1 MSERKARK
9 ILIIDGHSLAH
20 RAFHA
25 LPPTLSRAD
34 GTPTNAVLGF
44 CNMMVKLLEQEQPDV
59 GICAFDR
66 PSPTFRHE
74 QYEEYKATR
83 KPMDESLRVQMPIVR
98 EAARAFGFSVVELD
112 GWEADDVIGTL
123 SRMAEEAEDEA
134 IIVTGDRDALQLAS
148 DRVRV
153 VLTRR
158 GISEFDE
165 YGPDEVR
172 AKYGFGPELI
182 PDFKGLMG
190 DVSDNIPGVPGVGEK
205 TAMRLVSEIGAVED
219 VLAGAHSIKQER
231 LKNALLENAE
241 QARASKYLATIDRNA
256 PIGMDL
262 EQCCAVQRD
271 PGHLAEFLRKQGFR
285 LLLSRL
291 GLVGA
296 GVGPGS
302 GPGTREGAGQASL
315 FGAAPSGGAAQEG
328 GEGGGVAA
336 VGGESGAPGSADVQV
351 VTTREGVEE
360 LAARLRKAGRFAF
373 DIVSAGA
380 RTVTARVVGLAFV
393 APGVSGYV
401 PVGGSEHGADGD
413 SGEGSNAGC
422 LSPETAASRLGPVF
436 ADSAIEKSC
445 HDVKE
450 KIILLR
456 SIGCELSG
464 VSFDSMIAA
473 YLVDPA
479 APNGEM
485 CDLAEKWIGAS
496 VPRVRESI
504 RQEVKRTRNPEGCIG
519 SGAAASMCARC
530 LAVMPQLEAT
540 LLASISSYGM
550 DRLYREIEMPLAAV
564 LADMEMTGVKV
575 DAARLRELS
584 REMDSTLNQ
593 LVAEIYRHAGEEFNI
608 NSTKQLGHVLF
619 ERLGLPPVKKT
630 KTGYSTDA
638 EVLEALAELHPVVGK
653 VLEYREIAKLK
664 STYVDALPEL
674 INPWTG
680 RIHTTFNQTVTATGR
695 LSSTDPNLQNIP
707 VRTGEGRKIRDA
719 FIAGQDG
726 WVIISADYSQIE
738 LRVLAHISQDATLIQ
753 SFLRD
758 EDIHR
763 RTAAEV
769 FGVDFDDVTPEMR
782 SRAKAVNFGIVYG
795 ISDYGLAKNIGVKPA
810 EAKEF
815 IERYFERY
823 SGVRSYMNSIRAQ
836 AKLDGYVTTLMN
848 RRRLLPELSSPSFA
862 VRRFAER
869 VAMNTPIQGSAADI
883 IKRAMVNAHAR
894 LAKEG
899 LRARLL
905 LQVHDELVLEAPADE
920 AEAAAALVAEEMSES
935 VQFTVPLKVD
945 VAVGKSWMDA
955 K

>member
-1 MSERKARK
+1 LSERKARK

-44 CNMMVKLLEQEQPDV
+44 CNMMVKLLEQEQPDA

-123 SRMAEEAEDEA
+123 SRMAEESGDEA

-165 YGPDEVR
+165 YGPEEVR

-231 LKNALLENAE
+231 LKNALLDHAE
-241 QARASKYLATIDRNA
+241 QAKASKYLATIDRNA
-256 PIGMDL
+256 PIGVDL
-262 EQCCAVQRD
+262 EQCSRVQRD
-271 PGHLAEFLRKQGFR
+271 PGRLAEFLRKQDFR
-285 LLLSRL
+285 LLLARL

-296 GVGPGS
+296 GVGPGPAPS
-302 GPGTREGAGQASL
+302 PGDGAGQASL
-315 FGAAPSGGAAQEG
+315 FGAAPSGGTARE
-328 GEGGGVAA
+328 
-336 VGGESGAPGSADVQV
+336 GGESGAPGSADVQV
-351 VTTREGVEE
+351 VTTQEGLEE
-360 LAARLRKAGRFAF
+360 LELRLRKAGRFAF
-373 DIVSAGA
+373 DVVSVGA
-380 RTVTARVVGLAFV
+380 RTMTARVVGLAFA
-393 APGVSGYV
+393 APGVSRYV
-401 PVGGSEHGADGD
+401 PIGRGEGGGDGD
-413 SGEGSNAGC
+413 GGEASNAGC
-422 LSPETAASRLGPVF
+422 VSPDAAASRLGPVF

-456 SIGCELSG
+456 SIGCELRG

-479 APNGEM
+479 APNADM
-485 CDLAEKWIGAS
+485 CDLAEKWMGVS

-504 RQEVKRTRNPEGCIG
+504 RQEAKRTRDPESCMGCE
-519 SGAAASMCARC
+519 AAATMCARC

-550 DRLYREIEMPLAAV
+550 DRLYREVEMPLANV

-575 DAARLRELS
+575 DEARMRELS
-584 REMDSTLNQ
+584 REMDSTLDQ
-593 LVAEIYRHAGEEFNI
+593 LVTEIYRHAGEEFNI
-608 NSTKQLGHVLF
+608 NSTKQLGRVLF

-638 EVLEALAELHPVVGK
+638 EVLDTLAELHPVVGK
-653 VLEYREIAKLK
+653 VLHYREISKLK
-664 STYVDALPEL
+664 STYVDALPAL
-674 INPWTG
+674 INPRTG

-707 VRTGEGRKIRDA
+707 VRTQEGRKIRDA
-719 FIAGQDG
+719 FIPGEDG

-769 FGVDFDDVTPEMR
+769 FGVDFEDVTPEMR

-795 ISDYGLAKNIGVKPA
+795 ISDYGLARNIGVKPA

-823 SGVRSYMNSIRAQ
+823 SGVRSYMNSIVAQ
-836 AKLDGYVTTLMN
+836 AKLDGYVNTLMN

-862 VRRFAER
+862 VRKFAER

-883 IKRAMVNAHAR
+883 IKRAMVNVHAR
-894 LAKEG
+894 LVKEG

-920 AEAAAALVAEEMSES
+920 ADEAAALLAREMSES
-935 VQFTVPLKVD
+935 VQAAVPLKVD
-945 VAVGKSWMDA
+945 VATGKSWMDA

>member
-271 PGHLAEFLRKQGFR
+271 PGRLAEFLRKQGFR

-296 GVGPGS
+296 GAGAGPGS
-302 GPGTREGAGQASL
+302 GPGPGDGAGQASL
-315 FGAAPSGGAAQEG
+315 FGAAPSGGEVQEG
-328 GEGGGVAA
+328 G
-336 VGGESGAPGSADVQV
+336 SLGSVDVQI
-351 VTTREGVEE
+351 VTTQEGVNQ
-360 LAARLRKAGRFAF
+360 LAALLREAGRFAF
-373 DIVSAGA
+373 EIVSVGA
-380 RTVTARVVGLAFV
+380 RSIAARIVGLAFA
-393 APGVSGYV
+393 APGISSYV
-401 PVGGSEHGADGD
+401 PIGRSEHGVGD
-413 SGEGSNAGC
+413 SGDVSNAGC
-422 LSPETAASRLGPVF
+422 VSPEVAASRLRPVF
-436 ADSAIEKSC
+436 ADAAIEKSC

-456 SIGCELSG
+456 SIGCELGG

-479 APNGEM
+479 APNADM
-485 CDLAEKWIGAS
+485 CDLAEKWIGVS
-496 VPRVRESI
+496 VPSVRASI
-504 RQEVKRTRNPEGCIG
+504 RQKAKRTRDPESCIG
-519 SGAAASMCARC
+519 SEEAGTMCASC

-564 LADMEMTGVKV
+564 LADMEMAGVKV

-584 REMDSTLNQ
+584 REMDSTLDR
-593 LVAEIYRHAGEEFNI
+593 LVADIYRHAGEEFNI

-638 EVLEALAELHPVVGK
+638 EVLETLAELHPVIGK
-653 VLEYREIAKLK
+653 TLEYREIAKLK

-674 INPWTG
+674 INPRTG

-707 VRTGEGRKIRDA
+707 VRTEEGRKIRDV
-719 FIAGQDG
+719 FIPGEDG

-823 SGVRSYMNSIRAQ
+823 SGVRSYMNSIVAQ
-836 AKLDGYVTTLMN
+836 AKLDDYVTTLMN

-894 LAKEG
+894 LAREG

-935 VQFTVPLKVD
+935 VQLTVPLKVD

>member
-74 QYEEYKATR
+74 AYEAYKATR
-83 KPMDESLRVQMPIVR
+83 KPMDESLRVQIPIVR
-98 EAARAFGFSVVELD
+98 EAARAFGFAVVELD
-112 GWEADDVIGTL
+112 GFEADDVIGTV
-123 SRMAEEAEDEA
+123 SRMAEEAGDEA

-148 DRVRV
+148 DQVRV

-158 GISEFDE
+158 GISEFEE
-165 YGPDEVR
+165 YGPEEVR
-172 AKYGFGPELI
+172 ARYGFGPELI

-205 TAMRLVSEIGAVED
+205 TAMRLVSEIGTVED
-219 VLAGAHSIKQER
+219 VLSGAHSIKQER
-231 LKNALLENAE
+231 LRNALLENAE
-241 QARASKYLATIDRNA
+241 QARASKHLATIDRNA
-256 PIGMDL
+256 PVGVDL

-271 PGHLAEFLRKQGFR
+271 PGHLAEFLRKQDFR

-296 GVGPGS
+296 GVGAASAASGTGPSPGD
-302 GPGTREGAGQASL
+302 GAGQASL
-315 FGAAPSGGAAQEG
+315 FGSASAR
-328 GEGGGVAA
+328 GVAG
-336 VGGESGAPGSADVQV
+336 VGVDGGAPGSADGHVQV
-351 VTTREGVEE
+351 VTTQEGVKE
-360 LAARLRKAGRFAF
+360 LAARLHIAGRFAF
-373 DIVSAGA
+373 DVVSAGT
-380 RTVTARVVGLAFV
+380 RTMTARVAGLAFA
-393 APGVSGYV
+393 APGVSSYV
-401 PVGGSEHGADGD
+401 PIGKAD
-413 SGEGSNAGC
+413 SAGC
-422 LSPETAASRLGPVF
+422 LSPDAAAGALGPVF
-436 ADSAIEKSC
+436 ADAAIEKGC

-456 SIGCELSG
+456 SIGCELRG

-479 APNGEM
+479 APNAEM
-485 CDLAEKWIGAS
+485 CDLAEKWMGVS

-504 RQEVKRTRNPEGCIG
+504 RQEAKRTRDPESCISSELAG
-519 SGAAASMCARC
+519 GMCAGC

-550 DRLYREIEMPLAAV
+550 DRLYRDVEMPLATV
-564 LADMEMTGVKV
+564 LADMEMIGVKV

-584 REMDSTLNQ
+584 REMDSTLGQ

-638 EVLEALAELHPVVGK
+638 EVLETLAELHPVVGK

-674 INPWTG
+674 INPRTG

-707 VRTGEGRKIRDA
+707 VRTEEGRKIRDV
-719 FIAGQDG
+719 FIPGEDG

-769 FGVDFDDVTPEMR
+769 FGVEFEDVTHEMR

-795 ISDYGLAKNIGVKPA
+795 ISDYGLARNIGVKPA

-815 IERYFERY
+815 IERYFDRY
-823 SGVRSYMNSIRAQ
+823 SGVRSYMDSIVAQ

-848 RRRLLPELSSPSFA
+848 RRRLLPELSSPSFP
-862 VRRFAER
+862 VRKFAER

-883 IKRAMVNAHAR
+883 IKRAMVNVHAR
-894 LAKEG
+894 LAREG
-899 LRARLL
+899 YRARLL

-920 AEAAAALVAEEMSES
+920 AEAVATMVAGEMSQS
-935 VQFTVPLKVD
+935 VQVAVPLKVD
-945 VAVGKSWMDA
+945 VAIGKSWMDA

>member
-123 SRMAEEAEDEA
+123 SRMAEESGDEA

-148 DRVRV
+148 ERVRV

-172 AKYGFGPELI
+172 EKYGFGPELI

-205 TAMRLVSEIGAVED
+205 TAMRLVSEIGSVED

-241 QARASKYLATIDRNA
+241 QARASRHLAAIDRNA
-256 PIGMDL
+256 PIGVDL
-262 EQCCAVQRD
+262 EQCCRVQRD
-271 PGHLAEFLRKQGFR
+271 PGHLAEFLRKQDFR

-296 GVGPGS
+296 GVGS
-302 GPGTREGAGQASL
+302 ASAAAGPGPSPGDGAGQASL
-315 FGAAPSGGAAQEG
+315 FGAAPSGGAAWEG
-328 GEGGGVAA
+328 GEGGV
-336 VGGESGAPGSADVQV
+336 PGSADVQV
-351 VTTREGVEE
+351 TTTQEGVEE
-360 LAARLRKAGRFAF
+360 LALRLRKAGRFAF
-373 DIVSAGA
+373 DIVSVGA
-380 RTVTARVVGLAFV
+380 RTMTARIVGLAF
-393 APGVSGYV
+393 AASGVSSYV
-401 PVGGSEHGADGD
+401 PIGDAGSEGR
-413 SGEGSNAGC
+413 
-422 LSPETAASRLGPVF
+422 LSPDAAANTLGPVF
-436 ADSAIEKSC
+436 ADAAIEKSC

-450 KIILLR
+450 KIVLLR
-456 SIGCELSG
+456 SIGCELRG

-479 APNGEM
+479 APNAEM
-485 CDLAEKWIGAS
+485 CDLAEKWMGVS

-504 RQEVKRTRNPEGCIG
+504 RQEAKRTRDPEGCIG
-519 SGAAASMCARC
+519 SEAAAGMCARC
-530 LAVMPQLEAT
+530 LATMPQIEAT
-540 LLASISSYGM
+540 LLASVSSYGM
-550 DRLYREIEMPLAAV
+550 DRLYREIEMPLATV

-584 REMDSTLNQ
+584 REMDSSLNQ

-674 INPWTG
+674 INPRTG
-680 RIHTTFNQTVTATGR
+680 RIHTTFNQAVTATGR

-707 VRTGEGRKIRDA
+707 VRTEEGRKIRDV
-719 FIAGQDG
+719 FIPGQDG
-726 WVIISADYSQIE
+726 WMIISADYSQIE

-769 FGVDFDDVTPEMR
+769 FGADFEDVTSEMR

-795 ISDYGLAKNIGVKPA
+795 ISDYGLARNIGVKPA

-823 SGVRSYMNSIRAQ
+823 SGVRSYMNSIVAQ

-862 VRRFAER
+862 VRKFAER

-883 IKRAMVNAHAR
+883 IKRAMVNVHAR

-899 LRARLL
+899 FRARLL

-920 AEAAAALVAEEMSES
+920 AEAVAALVAKEMSES
-935 VQFTVPLKVD
+935 VQVAVPLKVD

>member
-1 MSERKARK
+1 LTEQKARK

-25 LPPTLSRAD
+25 LPHTLSRAD

-44 CNMMVKLLEQEQPDV
+44 CNMVVKLLEQEQPDV

-66 PSPTFRHE
+66 PSPTFRHIE
-74 QYEEYKATR
+74 YEEYKATR
-83 KPMDESLRVQMPIVR
+83 KPMDESLRAQMPIVR

-123 SRMAEEAEDEA
+123 SRMAEESGDDA

-158 GISEFDE
+158 GISEFEE
-165 YGPDEVR
+165 YGPEEVR

-205 TAMRLVSEIGAVED
+205 TAMRLVSQIGAVED

-256 PIGMDL
+256 PVGVDL

-271 PGHLAEFLRKQGFR
+271 PGRLAEFLRKQDFR

-291 GLVGA
+291 GLA
-296 GVGPGS
+296 GTGTGPS
-302 GPGTREGAGQASL
+302 DSAGQASL
-315 FGAAPSGGAAQEG
+315 FETAPSGRA
-328 GEGGGVAA
+328 AA
-336 VGGESGAPGSADVQV
+336 VSGESCAPGSADVEA
-351 VTTREGVEE
+351 VTTVEGVEE
-360 LAARLRKAGRFAF
+360 LAVRLRNAGRFSF
-373 DIVSAGA
+373 DVVSAGV
-380 RTVTARVVGLAFV
+380 RTMTARVVGLAFE
-393 APGVSGYV
+393 ASGLSWYV
-401 PVGGSEHGADGD
+401 PLGKSAGSAD
-413 SGEGSNAGC
+413 C
-422 LSPETAASRLGPVF
+422 LSPDKAAGALGPVF
-436 ADSAIEKSC
+436 ADASIEKSC

-456 SIGCELSG
+456 SIGCELRG

-479 APNGEM
+479 APNAEM
-485 CDLAEKWIGAS
+485 CDLAEKWMGVL
-496 VPRVRESI
+496 VPKLREAI
-504 RQEVKRTRNPEGCIG
+504 RQEAKRARDPGSCIG
-519 SGAAASMCARC
+519 SEAAAGMCAGC

-540 LLASISSYGM
+540 LLASVSSYGM
-550 DRLYREIEMPLAAV
+550 DRLYRDVEMPLAAV

-584 REMDSTLNQ
+584 REMDSTLDR

-608 NSTKQLGHVLF
+608 NSTKQLGRVLF

-638 EVLEALAELHPVVGK
+638 EVLDTLAELHPVVGK
-653 VLEYREIAKLK
+653 VLEYREISKLK

-674 INPWTG
+674 INPRTG

-707 VRTGEGRKIRDA
+707 VRTEEGRKIRDV
-719 FIAGQDG
+719 FIPGEDG

-769 FGVDFDDVTPEMR
+769 FGVDFEDVTPEMR

-795 ISDYGLAKNIGVKPA
+795 ISDYGLARNIGVKPA

-823 SGVRSYMNSIRAQ
+823 SGVRSYMGSIVAQ
-836 AKLDGYVTTLMN
+836 AKMDGYVTTLMN
-848 RRRLLPELSSPSFA
+848 RRRLLPELSSPSFP
-862 VRRFAER
+862 VRKFAER
-869 VAMNTPIQGSAADI
+869 VAMNTPIQGTAADI
-883 IKRAMVNAHAR
+883 IKRAMVNVHAR
-894 LAKEG
+894 LAKER

-920 AEAAAALVAEEMSES
+920 AEAVAALVAGEMSES
-935 VQFTVPLKVD
+935 VQVAVPLKVD
-945 VAVGKSWMDA
+945 VATGKSWMYA

>member
-1 MSERKARK
+1 LTERKARK

-74 QYEEYKATR
+74 EYEQYKATR

-123 SRMAEEAEDEA
+123 SRMADEAGDEA

-153 VLTRR
+153 VLTKR
-158 GISEFDE
+158 GISEFEE
-165 YGPDEVR
+165 YGPEEVR
-172 AKYGFGPELI
+172 ARYGFGPELI

-205 TAMRLVSEIGAVED
+205 TAMRLVSEIGTVED

-241 QARASKYLATIDRNA
+241 QARASKHLATIDRKA
-256 PIGMDL
+256 PVGVDL
-262 EQCCAVQRD
+262 EQCCEVRRD
-271 PGHLAEFLRKQGFR
+271 PGHLAEFLRKQDFR

-296 GVGPGS
+296 GPGD
-302 GPGTREGAGQASL
+302 RAGQASL
-315 FGAAPSGGAAQEG
+315 FGAAPSGEAAQGVGGGSEVEASN
-328 GEGGGVAA
+328 GEG
-336 VGGESGAPGSADVQV
+336 GAPGSENVQI
-351 VTTREGVEE
+351 VTTQEGVEE
-360 LAARLRKAGRFAF
+360 LAARLRRAGRFAF
-373 DIVSAGA
+373 DVVSVGA
-380 RTVTARVVGLAFV
+380 RTMTARVVGLAFV
-393 APGVSGYV
+393 TPGVSSYV
-401 PVGGSEHGADGD
+401 PIGSSEDRADGD
-413 SGEGSNAGC
+413 RVGASDAGRVNPHMAANA
-422 LSPETAASRLGPVF
+422 LRPVF
-436 ADSAIEKSC
+436 ADAAIEKSC

-456 SIGCELSG
+456 SIGCELRG

-479 APNGEM
+479 APNDEM
-485 CDLAEKWIGAS
+485 CDLAEKWMAVS

-504 RQEVKRTRNPEGCIG
+504 RQEAKRTRDPESCV
-519 SGAAASMCARC
+519 GAEVAAGMCARC

-540 LLASISSYGM
+540 LLASVSSYGM
-550 DRLYREIEMPLAAV
+550 DRLYRDVEMPLATV

-584 REMDSTLNQ
+584 SEMDSILNQ

-608 NSTKQLGHVLF
+608 NSTKQLGYVLF

-638 EVLEALAELHPVVGK
+638 EVLETLAELHPVVGK
-653 VLEYREIAKLK
+653 VLEYREISKLK

-674 INPWTG
+674 INPRTG
-680 RIHTTFNQTVTATGR
+680 RIHTTFNQTVAATGR

-707 VRTGEGRKIRDA
+707 VRTEEGRKIRDV
-719 FIAGQDG
+719 FIPGEDG

-769 FGVDFDDVTPEMR
+769 FGVDFEDVTPEMR

-795 ISDYGLAKNIGVKPA
+795 ISDYGLARNIGVKPA

-815 IERYFERY
+815 IERYFDRY
-823 SGVRSYMNSIRAQ
+823 SGVRRYMDSIVAQ

-848 RRRLLPELSSPSFA
+848 RRRLLPELSSPSFP
-862 VRRFAER
+862 VRKFAER

-883 IKRAMVNAHAR
+883 IKRAMVNVHAR
-894 LAKEG
+894 LTKEG
-899 LRARLL
+899 FRARLL

-920 AEAAAALVAEEMSES
+920 VQAVATLVAGEMSES
-935 VQFTVPLKVD
+935 VQVAVPLKVD
-945 VAVGKSWMDA
+945 VATGKSWMDA

>member
-66 PSPTFRHE
+66 PSPTFRHD

-123 SRMAEEAEDEA
+123 SRMAEESGDEA

-172 AKYGFGPELI
+172 EKYGFGPELI

-219 VLAGAHSIKQER
+219 VLAGAHSIKRER

-241 QARASKYLATIDRNA
+241 QARASKHLATIDRNA
-256 PIGMDL
+256 PIGVDL
-262 EQCCAVQRD
+262 EQCCEVRRD
-271 PGHLAEFLRKQGFR
+271 SGHLAEFLRKQDFR

-291 GLVGA
+291 GLA
-296 GVGPGS
+296 GVGVDSASAAP
-302 GPGTREGAGQASL
+302 GPGPSPGDGAGQASL
-315 FGAAPSGGAAQEG
+315 FEAATSGGAAREG
-328 GEGGGVAA
+328 GEGRAA
-336 VGGESGAPGSADVQV
+336 AAIGGEGGAPGSEDVQI
-351 VTTREGVEE
+351 VTTQEGVEE
-360 LAARLRKAGRFAF
+360 LAARLRRAGRFAF
-373 DIVSAGA
+373 DVVSVGA
-380 RTVTARVVGLAFV
+380 RTMTARVVGLAFV
-393 APGVSGYV
+393 TPGVSSYV
-401 PVGGSEHGADGD
+401 PIGEAGSE
-413 SGEGSNAGC
+413 GC
-422 LSPETAASRLGPVF
+422 LGPDAAANTLGPVF
-436 ADSAIEKSC
+436 ADAAIEKSC

-456 SIGCELSG
+456 SIRCELHG
-464 VSFDSMIAA
+464 VSFDGMIAA

-479 APNGEM
+479 APNAEM
-485 CDLAEKWIGAS
+485 CDLAERWMGAS

-504 RQEVKRTRNPEGCIG
+504 RQEVKRTRDPESCIG
-519 SGAAASMCARC
+519 SEAAAGMCARC

-575 DAARLRELS
+575 DAGRLRELS
-584 REMDSTLNQ
+584 SEMDFTLNK

-638 EVLEALAELHPVVGK
+638 EVLETLAELHPVVGK

-674 INPWTG
+674 INPRTG

-707 VRTGEGRKIRDA
+707 VRTEEGRKIRDV
-719 FIAGQDG
+719 FIPGEDG

-738 LRVLAHISQDATLIQ
+738 LRVLAHISQDATLIE

-769 FGVDFDDVTPEMR
+769 FGADFEDVTPEMR

-795 ISDYGLAKNIGVKPA
+795 ISDYGLARNIGVKPA

-823 SGVRSYMNSIRAQ
+823 SGVRSYMNSIVAQ

-862 VRRFAER
+862 VRKFAER

-883 IKRAMVNAHAR
+883 IKRAMVNVHAR

-899 LRARLL
+899 FRARLL

-920 AEAAAALVAEEMSES
+920 AQAVAALVAKDMSES
-935 VQFTVPLKVD
+935 VQVAVPLKVD

>member
-1 MSERKARK
+1 LSERKARK

-44 CNMMVKLLEQEQPDV
+44 CNMMAKLLEQEQPDA

-123 SRMAEEAEDEA
+123 SRMAEEAGDEA
-134 IIVTGDRDALQLAS
+134 TIVTGDRDALQLAS

-158 GISEFDE
+158 GISEFEE
-165 YGPDEVR
+165 YGPEEVR

-241 QARASKYLATIDRNA
+241 QAKASKHLATIDRNA
-256 PIGMDL
+256 PVGVDL
-262 EQCCAVQRD
+262 EQCCEVQRD
-271 PGHLAEFLRKQGFR
+271 PGHLAEFLRKQDFR
-285 LLLSRL
+285 LLLARL

-296 GVGPGS
+296 GLGPGP
-302 GPGTREGAGQASL
+302 GPGDGAGQGSL
-315 FGAAPSGGAAQEG
+315 FGAAPSGETGPEG
-328 GEGGGVAA
+328 GEGG
-336 VGGESGAPGSADVQV
+336 APGVADVQV
-351 VTTREGVEE
+351 VTTQEGLEE
-360 LAARLRKAGRFAF
+360 LALRLRKAGRFAF
-373 DIVSAGA
+373 DVVSAGA
-380 RTVTARVVGLAFV
+380 RTMTARAVGLAFV
-393 APGVSGYV
+393 APGVAGYV
-401 PVGGSEHGADGD
+401 PIGSSQGGADGD
-413 SGEGSNAGC
+413 AGC
-422 LSPETAASRLGPVF
+422 VSPGEAASRLGPVF
-436 ADSAIEKSC
+436 ADSTIEKSC

-456 SIGCELSG
+456 SIRCELRG

-479 APNGEM
+479 APNADM
-485 CDLAEKWIGAS
+485 CDLAEKWIGVS

-504 RQEVKRTRNPEGCIG
+504 RQEAKRTRDPESCIG
-519 SGAAASMCARC
+519 SEVAATMCTRC

-584 REMDSTLNQ
+584 REMDSTLDQ

-638 EVLEALAELHPVVGK
+638 EVLDALAELHPVVGK
-653 VLEYREIAKLK
+653 VLQYREISKLK

-674 INPWTG
+674 INSRTG

-707 VRTGEGRKIRDA
+707 VRTEEGRKIRDA
-719 FIAGQDG
+719 FIPGEDG

-769 FGVDFDDVTPEMR
+769 FGVDFADVTPEMR

-795 ISDYGLAKNIGVKPA
+795 ISDYGLARNIGVKPV

-862 VRRFAER
+862 VRKFAER

-883 IKRAMVNAHAR
+883 IKRAMVNVHAR
-894 LAKEG
+894 IAKEG

-920 AEAAAALVAEEMSES
+920 ADAVAALVAREMSES
-935 VQFTVPLKVD
+935 VQVAVPLKVD
-945 VAVGKSWMDA
+945 VATGKSWMDA

>member
-1 MSERKARK
+1 LSERKARK

-123 SRMAEEAEDEA
+123 SRMAEESGDEA

-148 DRVRV
+148 ERVRV

-172 AKYGFGPELI
+172 EKYGFGPELI

-205 TAMRLVSEIGAVED
+205 TAMRLVSEIGSVED

-241 QARASKYLATIDRNA
+241 QARASRHLAAIDRNA
-256 PIGMDL
+256 PIGVDL
-262 EQCCAVQRD
+262 EQCCRVQRD
-271 PGHLAEFLRKQGFR
+271 PGHLAEFLRKQDFR

-296 GVGPGS
+296 GVGS
-302 GPGTREGAGQASL
+302 ASAAAGPGPSPGDGAGQASL
-315 FGAAPSGGAAQEG
+315 FGAAPSGGAAWEG
-328 GEGGGVAA
+328 GEGGV
-336 VGGESGAPGSADVQV
+336 PGSADVQV
-351 VTTREGVEE
+351 TTTQEGVEE
-360 LAARLRKAGRFAF
+360 LALRLRKAGRFAF
-373 DIVSAGA
+373 DIVSVGA
-380 RTVTARVVGLAFV
+380 RTMTARIVGLAF
-393 APGVSGYV
+393 AASGVSSYV
-401 PVGGSEHGADGD
+401 PIGDAGSE
-413 SGEGSNAGC
+413 GC
-422 LSPETAASRLGPVF
+422 LSPDAAANTLGPVF
-436 ADSAIEKSC
+436 ADAAIEKSC

-450 KIILLR
+450 KIVLLR
-456 SIGCELSG
+456 SIGCELRG

-479 APNGEM
+479 APNAEM
-485 CDLAEKWIGAS
+485 CDLAEKWMGVS

-504 RQEVKRTRNPEGCIG
+504 RQEAKRTRDPEGCIG
-519 SGAAASMCARC
+519 SEAAAGMCARC
-530 LAVMPQLEAT
+530 LATMPQIEAT
-540 LLASISSYGM
+540 LLASVSSYGM
-550 DRLYREIEMPLAAV
+550 DRLYREIEMPLATV

-584 REMDSTLNQ
+584 REMDSSLNQ

-674 INPWTG
+674 INPRTG
-680 RIHTTFNQTVTATGR
+680 RIHTTFNQAVTATGR

-707 VRTGEGRKIRDA
+707 VRTEEGRKIRDV
-719 FIAGQDG
+719 FIPGQDG
-726 WVIISADYSQIE
+726 WTIISADYSQIE

-769 FGVDFDDVTPEMR
+769 FGADFEDVTSEMR

-795 ISDYGLAKNIGVKPA
+795 ISDYGLARNIGVKPA

-823 SGVRSYMNSIRAQ
+823 SGVRSYMNSIVAQ

-862 VRRFAER
+862 VRKFAER

-883 IKRAMVNAHAR
+883 IKRAMVNVHAR

-899 LRARLL
+899 FRARLL

-920 AEAAAALVAEEMSES
+920 AEAVAALVAKEMSES
-935 VQFTVPLKVD
+935 VQVAVPLKVD

>member
-25 LPPTLSRAD
+25 LPSTLTRAD

-44 CNMMVKLLEQEQPDV
+44 CNMMAKLLEQEQPDV

-66 PSPTFRHE
+66 PSPTFRHKE
-74 QYEEYKATR
+74 YEDYKATR
-83 KPMDESLRVQMPIVR
+83 KPMDESLRAQMPIVR

-123 SRMAEEAEDEA
+123 SRMADEA
-134 IIVTGDRDALQLAS
+134 GDEALIVTGDRDALQLIS

-158 GISEFDE
+158 GITEFDE
-165 YGPDEVR
+165 YGPEEVR

-205 TAMRLVSEIGAVED
+205 TAMRLVTEIGSVEE
-219 VLAGAHSIKQER
+219 VLAAAHSVKRER

-241 QARASKYLATIDRNA
+241 QAMASKHLATIDRNA
-256 PIGMDL
+256 PVGVDL

-271 PGHLAEFLRKQGFR
+271 PDLLADFLRRQGFR
-285 LLLSRL
+285 MLLSRL
-291 GLVGA
+291 GLAGAAGGA
-296 GVGPGS
+296 GTSAGADT
-302 GPGTREGAGQASL
+302 TRDGGAGQASL
-315 FGAAPSGGAAQEG
+315 FGAAPSGAAAQGSER
-328 GEGGGVAA
+328 
-336 VGGESGAPGSADVQV
+336 GSAIDGASAIGGANVEMATSV
-351 VTTREGVEE
+351 EDVEE
-360 LAARLRKAGRFAF
+360 LAARLRRAGRFAF
-373 DIVSAGA
+373 DIVSVGA
-380 RTVTARVVGLAFV
+380 RTMTARLVGLAFE
-393 APGVSGYV
+393 AAGVSAYV
-401 PVGGSEHGADGD
+401 PLGKGGEATC
-413 SGEGSNAGC
+413 AGC
-422 LSPETAASRLGPVF
+422 LSPDAAAGALGPVF
-436 ADSAIEKSC
+436 ADAAIEKSC

-450 KIILLR
+450 KTILLR
-456 SIGCELSG
+456 SIGCELDG

-479 APNGEM
+479 APNAEL
-485 CDLAEKWIGAS
+485 CDLAERWMGAS
-496 VPRVRESI
+496 VPKVREAI
-504 RQEVKRTRNPEGCIG
+504 QQEAKRARDPEACPSSEAI
-519 SGAAASMCARC
+519 AQMCAAC
-530 LAVMPQLEAT
+530 LKIMPELEAT
-540 LLASISSYGM
+540 LLASVSSYGM
-550 DRLYREIEMPLAAV
+550 DRLYREIEMPLTMV
-564 LADMEMTGVKV
+564 LADMEMTGVRV
-575 DAARLRELS
+575 DATRLRELS
-584 REMDSTLNQ
+584 REMDSALDG

-608 NSTKQLGHVLF
+608 NSTKQLGQVLF

-638 EVLEALAELHPVVGK
+638 EVLEALAELHPVVAK
-653 VLEYREIAKLK
+653 VLEYRGISKLK

-674 INPWTG
+674 INPRTG

-707 VRTGEGRKIRDA
+707 VRTEEGRKIRDV
-719 FIAGQDG
+719 FIPGTDG
-726 WVIISADYSQIE
+726 WAIISADYSQIE

-769 FGVDFDDVTPEMR
+769 FGVDFAEVTPEMR

-795 ISDYGLAKNIGVKPA
+795 ISDYGLARNIGVKPA
-810 EAKEF
+810 EAREF

-823 SGVRSYMNSIRAQ
+823 SGVRSYMDSIVAQ
-836 AKLDGYVTTLMN
+836 AKMDGYVTTLMN
-848 RRRLLPELSSPSFA
+848 RRRLLPELSSPSFP
-862 VRRFAER
+862 VRKFAER

-883 IKRAMVNAHAR
+883 IKRAMVNVHAR
-894 LAKEG
+894 LRQEG
-899 LRARLL
+899 YRARLL

-920 AEAAAALVAEEMSES
+920 AEAVAALVAGEMSES
-935 VQFTVPLKVD
+935 VQVAVPLKVD
-945 VAVGKSWMDA
+945 VAIGKTWMDA

>member
-44 CNMMVKLLEQEQPDV
+44 CNMMVKLLEQEQPDA

-123 SRMAEEAEDEA
+123 SRMAEESGDEA

-165 YGPDEVR
+165 YGPEEVR

-231 LKNALLENAE
+231 LKNALLDHAE
-241 QARASKYLATIDRNA
+241 QAKASKYLATIDRNA
-256 PIGMDL
+256 PIGVDL
-262 EQCCAVQRD
+262 EQCSRVQRD
-271 PGHLAEFLRKQGFR
+271 PGRLAEFLRKQDFR
-285 LLLSRL
+285 LLLARL

-296 GVGPGS
+296 GVGPGPGLSS
-302 GPGTREGAGQASL
+302 GDGAGQASL
-315 FGAAPSGGAAQEG
+315 FGAAPSGGATQESS
-328 GEGGGVAA
+328 
-336 VGGESGAPGSADVQV
+336 ESGAPGGADVQV
-351 VTTREGVEE
+351 VTTQEGLEE
-360 LAARLRKAGRFAF
+360 LELRLRKAGRFAF
-373 DIVSAGA
+373 DVVSVGA
-380 RTVTARVVGLAFV
+380 RTMTARVVGLAFA
-393 APGVSGYV
+393 APGVSRYV
-401 PVGGSEHGADGD
+401 PIGRGEGGGDGD
-413 SGEGSNAGC
+413 SGEASNAGC
-422 LSPETAASRLGPVF
+422 VSQDAAASRLGPLF
-436 ADSAIEKSC
+436 ADAAIEKSC

-456 SIGCELSG
+456 SIGCELAG

-479 APNGEM
+479 APNAEM
-485 CDLAEKWIGAS
+485 CDLAEKWMAVS

-504 RQEVKRTRNPEGCIG
+504 RQEAKRTRDPESCI
-519 SGAAASMCARC
+519 SSEAAAGMCTAC

-550 DRLYREIEMPLAAV
+550 DRLYHDVEMPLAAV
-564 LADMEMTGVKV
+564 LADMEMTGIKV

-584 REMDSTLNQ
+584 CEMDSTLNQ

-608 NSTKQLGHVLF
+608 NSTKQLGHILF

-638 EVLEALAELHPVVGK
+638 EVLDTLAELHPVVGK
-653 VLEYREIAKLK
+653 VLQYREISKLK

-674 INPWTG
+674 INPRTG

-707 VRTGEGRKIRDA
+707 VRTEEGRKIRDV
-719 FIAGQDG
+719 FIPGEDG

-738 LRVLAHISQDATLIQ
+738 LRVLAHISQDAMLIQ

-769 FGVDFDDVTPEMR
+769 FGVDFEEVTSEMR

-795 ISDYGLAKNIGVKPA
+795 ISDYGLARNIGVKPA

-815 IERYFERY
+815 IERYFDRY
-823 SGVRSYMNSIRAQ
+823 SGVRSYMGSIVAQ
-836 AKLDGYVTTLMN
+836 AKMDGYVTTLMN
-848 RRRLLPELSSPSFA
+848 RRRLLPELSSPSFP
-862 VRRFAER
+862 VRKFAER

-883 IKRAMVNAHAR
+883 IKRAMVNVHAR
-894 LAKEG
+894 LMKEG
-899 LRARLL
+899 YRARLL

-920 AEAAAALVAEEMSES
+920 AEAVAALVAGEMSES
-935 VQFTVPLKVD
+935 TQVAVPLQVD
-945 VAVGKSWMDA
+945 VATGKSWMDA

>member
-44 CNMMVKLLEQEQPDV
+44 CNMMVKLLEQEQPDA

-123 SRMAEEAEDEA
+123 SRMAEESGDEA

-165 YGPDEVR
+165 YGPEEVR

-231 LKNALLENAE
+231 LKNALLDHAE
-241 QARASKYLATIDRNA
+241 QAKASKYLATIDRNA
-256 PIGMDL
+256 PIGVDL
-262 EQCCAVQRD
+262 EQCSRVQRD
-271 PGHLAEFLRKQGFR
+271 PGRLAEFLRKQDFR
-285 LLLSRL
+285 LLLARL

-296 GVGPGS
+296 GVGPGPGLSS
-302 GPGTREGAGQASL
+302 GDGAGQASL
-315 FGAAPSGGAAQEG
+315 FGAAPSGGTARE
-328 GEGGGVAA
+328 
-336 VGGESGAPGSADVQV
+336 GGESGAPGSADVQV
-351 VTTREGVEE
+351 VTTQEGLEE
-360 LAARLRKAGRFAF
+360 LELRLRKAGRFAF
-373 DIVSAGA
+373 DVVSVGA
-380 RTVTARVVGLAFV
+380 RTMTARVVGLAFAV
-393 APGVSGYV
+393 PGVSRYV
-401 PVGGSEHGADGD
+401 PIGRGEGGGDGD
-413 SGEGSNAGC
+413 GGEASNAGC
-422 LSPETAASRLGPVF
+422 VSPDAAASRLGPVF

-456 SIGCELSG
+456 SIGCELRG

-479 APNGEM
+479 APNADV
-485 CDLAEKWIGAS
+485 CDLAEKWMGVS

-504 RQEVKRTRNPEGCIG
+504 RQEAKRTRDPESCMGCE
-519 SGAAASMCARC
+519 AAATMCARC

-550 DRLYREIEMPLAAV
+550 DRLYREVEMPLANV

-575 DAARLRELS
+575 DEARMRELS
-584 REMDSTLNQ
+584 REMDSTLDQ
-593 LVAEIYRHAGEEFNI
+593 LVTEIYRHAGEEFNI
-608 NSTKQLGHVLF
+608 NSTKQLGRVLF

-638 EVLEALAELHPVVGK
+638 EVLDTLAELHPVVGK
-653 VLEYREIAKLK
+653 VLHYREISKLK
-664 STYVDALPEL
+664 STYVDALPAL
-674 INPWTG
+674 INPRTG

-707 VRTGEGRKIRDA
+707 VRTQEGRKIRDA
-719 FIAGQDG
+719 FIPGEDG

-769 FGVDFDDVTPEMR
+769 FGVDFEDVTPEMR

-795 ISDYGLAKNIGVKPA
+795 ISDYGLARNIGVKPA

-823 SGVRSYMNSIRAQ
+823 SGVRSYMNSIVAQ
-836 AKLDGYVTTLMN
+836 AKLDGYVNTLMN

-862 VRRFAER
+862 VRKFAER

-883 IKRAMVNAHAR
+883 IKRAMVNVHAR

-920 AEAAAALVAEEMSES
+920 ADEAAALVAREMSES
-935 VQFTVPLKVD
+935 VQAAVPLKVD
-945 VAVGKSWMDA
+945 VATGKSWMDA

>member
-1 MSERKARK
+1 LSERKARK

-123 SRMAEEAEDEA
+123 SRMAEESGDEA

-148 DRVRV
+148 ERVRV

-172 AKYGFGPELI
+172 EKYGFGPELI

-205 TAMRLVSEIGAVED
+205 TAMRLVSEIGSVED

-241 QARASKYLATIDRNA
+241 QARASRHLAAIDRNA
-256 PIGMDL
+256 PIGVDL
-262 EQCCAVQRD
+262 EQCCRVQRD
-271 PGHLAEFLRKQGFR
+271 PGHLAEFLRKQDFR

-296 GVGPGS
+296 GVGS
-302 GPGTREGAGQASL
+302 ASAAAGPGPSPGDGAGQASL
-315 FGAAPSGGAAQEG
+315 FGAAPSGGAAWEG
-328 GEGGGVAA
+328 GEGGV
-336 VGGESGAPGSADVQV
+336 PGSADVQV
-351 VTTREGVEE
+351 TTTQEGVEE
-360 LAARLRKAGRFAF
+360 LALRLRKAGRFAF
-373 DIVSAGA
+373 DIVSVGA
-380 RTVTARVVGLAFV
+380 RTMTARIVGLAF
-393 APGVSGYV
+393 AASGVSSYV
-401 PVGGSEHGADGD
+401 PIGDAGSEGR
-413 SGEGSNAGC
+413 
-422 LSPETAASRLGPVF
+422 LSPDAAANTLGPVF
-436 ADSAIEKSC
+436 ADAAIEKSC

-450 KIILLR
+450 KIVLLR
-456 SIGCELSG
+456 SIGCELRG

-479 APNGEM
+479 APNAEM
-485 CDLAEKWIGAS
+485 CDLAEKWMGVS

-504 RQEVKRTRNPEGCIG
+504 RQEAKRTRDPEGCIG
-519 SGAAASMCARC
+519 SEAAAGMCARC
-530 LAVMPQLEAT
+530 LATMPQIEAT
-540 LLASISSYGM
+540 LLASVSSYGM
-550 DRLYREIEMPLAAV
+550 DRLYREIEMPLATV

-584 REMDSTLNQ
+584 REMDSSLNQ

-674 INPWTG
+674 INPRTG
-680 RIHTTFNQTVTATGR
+680 RIHTTFNQAVTATGR

-707 VRTGEGRKIRDA
+707 VRTEEGRKIRDV
-719 FIAGQDG
+719 FIPGQDG
-726 WVIISADYSQIE
+726 WMIISADYSQIE

-769 FGVDFDDVTPEMR
+769 FGADFEDVTSEMR

-795 ISDYGLAKNIGVKPA
+795 ISDYGLARNIGVKPA

-823 SGVRSYMNSIRAQ
+823 SGVRSYMNSIVAQ

-862 VRRFAER
+862 VRKFAER

-883 IKRAMVNAHAR
+883 IKRAMVNVHAR

-899 LRARLL
+899 FRARLL

-920 AEAAAALVAEEMSES
+920 AEAVAALVAKEMSES
-935 VQFTVPLKVD
+935 VQVAVPLKVD